1 MKRLIVTLLVLSML
15 IFTVAC
21 GNNEQAQ
28 TPPAQEPA
36 ETTEPAETGE
46 TTEPAEE
53 TDAPA
58 EPAGDFTAEEPVLL
72 TSVGQSADVEMVKSM
87 LDRVGVDYSSNNLAT
102 SADIGDAKTLVLAIG
117 GSSKGLGAAGIDADA
132 ELVRVKELIDAADEA
147 GLSIIAVHIGGE
159 ARRGELS
166 DRFIAPSFE
175 KADYSIVVK
184 AGDSDGMMEGLA
196 NDKGIGIDLIDS
208 ITDTTGALEG
218 IFK

>member
-15 IFTVAC
+15 IFAVAC
-21 GNNEQAQ
+21 GNNEPAQ

-36 ETTEPAETGE
+36 ETTEPAETAE
-46 TTEPAEE
+46 TTEPAEGTE
-53 TDAPA
+53 
-58 EPAGDFTAEEPVLL
+58 EPAGEYKAEEPVLL

-87 LDRVGVDYSSNNLAT
+87 LERVGIDYTPNNLAT

-196 NDKGIGIDLIDS
+196 KDKGIGINLIDS